1 MSNFKP
7 APRSYIADIYA
18 TNNAKME
25 GEKANFTTALLA
37 TESCMK
43 KCGFSDASPQISETE
58 GSCMR
63 QCFVKY
69 FDCEL
74 LL

>member
-18 TNNAKME
+18 NNNAQME

-37 TESCMK
+37 TESCMN
-43 KCGFSDASPQISETE
+43 KCNFTDASP
-58 GSCMR
+58 
-63 QCFVKY
+63 
-69 FDCEL
+69 
-74 LL
+74 